1 MRRCMLDGQVQGRL
15 LYMKKAKMG
24 TSGDV
29 CRLSCLGA
37 YTFTC
42 EQEIVQQ
49 DTAMGVG
56 VPELY

>member
-1 MRRCMLDGQVQGRL
+1 MLDGPVQEGL
-15 LYMKKAKMG
+15 LCMKKAKMG

-29 CRLSCLGA
+29 CRLFCLGA

-49 DTAMGVG
+49 DTAMGIG
-56 VPELY
+56 VPEL

>member
-1 MRRCMLDGQVQGRL
+1 MYEEDQNGHVGGCMSTVL
-15 LYMKKAKMG
+15 
-24 TSGDV
+24 
-29 CRLSCLGA
+29 LGA

-56 VPELY
+56 VPEL

>member
-1 MRRCMLDGQVQGRL
+1 MRRCMLDGPVQEGL
-15 LYMKKAKMG
+15 LCMKKAKMG

-29 CRLSCLGA
+29 CRLFCLGA

-49 DTAMGVG
+49 DTAMGIG
-56 VPELY
+56 VPEL